1 MARDKR
7 RKAKGLISKYWLF
20 GLLVGVIVVAGYG
33 VEAVQKMSDAIGE
46 PVPAPSIPPTVVE
59 VNPKHVT
66 YEVFGDLGGGGR
78 VTYADLN
85 SQPIQITPT
94 SLPWSYSQT
103 TMSPAVTLSLV
114 SQVSGDSLGC
124 RIIVNGKVLD
134 EHVVSHRSAAVSY
147 TVIAA

>member
-1 MARDKR
+1 M
-7 RKAKGLISKYWLF
+7 
-20 GLLVGVIVVAGYG
+20 
-33 VEAVQKMSDAIGE
+33 
-46 PVPAPSIPPTVVE
+46 PAPSIPPTVVE

-134 EHVVSHRSAAVSY
+134 EHVVSHRSAAVSC